1 MWQIKYDYLILEA
14 TTKNNLDLPGLYKKL
29 PIRTLENSEQGD
41 DFWLMQ
47 SMASSVMKGETSE
60 TIKNFY

>member
-1 MWQIKYDYLILEA
+1 MWQTKYDYLTLES
-14 TTKNNLDLPGLYKKL
+14 TTKNNLDLTGLYKKL
-29 PIRTLENSEQGD
+29 PIRTLENSEEGD

-47 SMASSVMKGETSE
+47 SMASSVMKGGTFE